1 MSKNSKTMERIE
13 KFNKATTLEA
23 SINYNN
29 KVTIRIMIFLIV
41 FAIITMFMFAY
52 YCNTM
57 RIASGRAKAI
67 EEFGD
72 IQNDLVSEL
81 LGDMMT
87 GEDCSAKLAESKGAF
102 DSWYES
108 FDGKNMKTEESRTAF
123 AKAQELHA
131 LVYTLAE
138 ANMGVSMQTDSVNA
152 CAYMEQLTQINSDFA
167 TQLDIIVNYYAD
179 REQLNF
185 NALNIELWLSVVIN
199 ILLAVGAMKLV
210 SALSKALAN
219 RIAKPIAAVADWA
232 QALARGSEDIEFEG
246 VTANIEEVNLM
257 VEAFKGMARNIEE
270 NVHVVSRVA
279 EGDMTAFVNIHS
291 SEDSLAKNLYKMVQS
306 NDLMFAEITR
316 IAGDVA
322 GGATDIANAS
332 NSLAQSCTMQVNN
345 IADFKETIEQT
356 GKLLNANVDRIRN
369 SKDVTGQIKQ
379 EIMVS
384 NEKMQELLK
393 AMEDISESSDKIF
406 EMITTIEEIAD
417 QTNLLA
423 LNASI
428 EAARAGEAGKGFA
441 VVANEVSN
449 LASQSAQAVVQSR
462 QLIDDTKDKANRGN
476 RISNDTFETFNK
488 IVESIDVIYQL
499 NDEMNQA
506 GEEQKMQIRDIERNI
521 QEISDSVDA
530 NAAISQETAAS
541 CDLLNERA
549 DDLRAAMDQFNLR
562 EREPGKAYIP
572 PEKRDDPEFIKQAQ
586 NNYEKA
592 VKAGR
597 I

>member
-1 MSKNSKTMERIE
+1 MGKNSKTMERIE
-13 KFNKATTLEA
+13 KFNKATTLEG
-23 SINYNN
+23 SIKYNN
-29 KVTIRIMIFLIV
+29 KATIRIMLILVV
-41 FAIITMFMFAY
+41 FFIANMLMSAY

-57 RIASGRAKAI
+57 RVASARAKSV

-81 LGDMMT
+81 LGAMMT
-87 GEDCSAKLAESKGAF
+87 GEDYSTKLTEAKNSF
-102 DSWYES
+102 DAWYNG
-108 FDGKNMKTEESRTAF
+108 FDGKNMKTEESRAAF
-123 AKAQELHA
+123 ATAQELHTQ
-131 LVYTLAE
+131 VYTLAE
-138 ANMGVSMQTDSVNA
+138 ENIGVNMQTDSAKA
-152 CAYMEQLTQINSDFA
+152 CAFMESLTAINSDFA
-167 TQLDIIVNYYAD
+167 KQLDIIAGYYTD
-179 REQLNF
+179 RELLNY
-185 NALNIELWLSVVIN
+185 NALNIEIVLSLI
-199 ILLAVGAMKLV
+199 ITLLLAFGTTKLV
-210 SALSKALAN
+210 SVLSKTLAD
-219 RIAKPIAAVADWA
+219 RISKPIAAVAEWA
-232 QALARGSEDIEFEG
+232 QALSRGSENIEFEG
-246 VTANIEEVNLM
+246 VTANIEEVNM
-257 VEAFKGMARNIEE
+257 MIEAFKGMARNIEE
-270 NVHVVSRVA
+270 NVHVVQRVA

-356 GKLLNANVDRIRN
+356 SELLNANVDRIRN

-384 NEKMQELLK
+384 NEKMQELLR
-393 AMEDISESSDKIF
+393 AMEDITESSDKIS
-406 EMITTIEEIAD
+406 EVIKTIEEIAD

-449 LASQSAQAVVQSR
+449 LASQSAEAVVQSR
-462 QLIDDTKDKANRGN
+462 ALIDDTKEKANRGN

-488 IVESIDVIYQL
+488 IVESVDVIYQL

-506 GEEQKMQIRDIERNI
+506 GEEQKSQIQDIERNI

-572 PEKRDDPEFIKQAQ
+572 PEKRNDPEFIKMAQ
-586 NNYEKA
+586 QNYEKA
-592 VKAGR
+592 VQAGKV
-597 I
+597 

>member
-1 MSKNSKTMERIE
+1 MSKKNKLSEWIKN
-13 KFNKATTLEA
+13 FNKGTTLE
-23 SINYNN
+23 SCINYNN
-29 KVTIRIMIFLIV
+29 KATIRIMIFLIV

-57 RIASGRAKAI
+57 RLASARAKSI

-72 IQNDLVSEL
+72 IQNELVSEL
-81 LGDMMT
+81 LSDMMT
-87 GEDCSAKLAESKGAF
+87 GEDCSAKLVEAKGSF
-102 DSWYES
+102 DAWYEG
-108 FDGKNMKTEESRTAF
+108 FDGKNMKTEESRAAF
-123 AKAQELHA
+123 AKAQELHGQ
-131 LVYTLAE
+131 VYTLAE
-138 ANMGVSMQTDSVNA
+138 ANMGVSMQTDSVKA
-152 CAYMEQLTQINSDFA
+152 CTYMEQLTEINNEFA
-167 TQLDIIVNYYAD
+167 QQLDILAGYYAD

-199 ILLAVGAMKLV
+199 IALAVSAMRLV

-219 RIAKPIAAVADWA
+219 RISKPIIAVSECA
-232 QALARGSEDIEFEG
+232 QALSRGSENIDFES
-246 VTANIEEVNLM
+246 VNANIEEVNIM
-257 VEAFKGMARNIEE
+257 IEAFKGMARNIQE
-270 NVHVVSRVA
+270 NVHVVQRVA

-316 IAGDVA
+316 IASDVA
-322 GGATDIANAS
+322 NGATDIANAS
-332 NSLAQSCTMQVNN
+332 NSLAQSCTTQVNS
-345 IADFKETIEQT
+345 IADFKENIEQT
-356 GKLLNANVDRIRN
+356 GALLTENVDRIRN

-384 NEKMQELLK
+384 NDKMQELLK
-393 AMEDISESSDKIF
+393 AMVDITEASDKVF
-406 EMITTIEEIAD
+406 EMIATIEEIAD

-428 EAARAGEAGKGFA
+428 EAARAGEAGRGFA

-449 LASQSAQAVVQSR
+449 LASQSAQAVVESR
-462 QLIDDTKDKANRGN
+462 QMLEDTKQKANRGN
-476 RISNDTFETFNK
+476 HISKETFEAFRK
-488 IVESIDVIYQL
+488 IVENIDVIYQL
-499 NDEMNQA
+499 NDEMNAA
-506 GEEQKMQIRDIERNI
+506 GEEQKMQLRDIEKNI
-521 QEISDSVDA
+521 KEISDSVDA

-549 DDLRAAMDQFNLR
+549 DELRAAMDQFNLR

-572 PEKRDDPEFIKQAQ
+572 PEKRNDPEFIRQAQ
-586 NNYEKA
+586 KNYEEA

-597 I
+597 A